1 MGNQGNGRKPQET
14 TRVTHGPRGLACCGP
29 RGRRVRRGSGT
40 KQQHGGKDLRAE
52 PQKEKRENGADT
64 IAEETSKTD
73 EERKAT
79 HSESSA
85 NLRVNTGG
93 KKKTPIGTFW

>member
-1 MGNQGNGRKPQET
+1 M
-14 TRVTHGPRGLACCGP
+14 
-29 RGRRVRRGSGT
+29 
-40 KQQHGGKDLRAE
+40 RAE

>member
-1 MGNQGNGRKPQET
+1 M
-14 TRVTHGPRGLACCGP
+14 
-29 RGRRVRRGSGT
+29 
-40 KQQHGGKDLRAE
+40 RAE

-85 NLRVNTGG
+85 NLRVNTGEKK